1 MAGSNMDD
9 DYTSMDEG
17 EDIPTVLLK
26 DEYGRS
32 LKCYVERSMEIGN
45 QEYLLLLPVDA
56 PIEIFAWDSDEDADE
71 DDEDDEMLVDIDEE
85 EINEVF
91 DTAKA
96 VLGEQNL
103 FLARTAFTL
112 TASGELPEATD
123 DDVITLDISDSEENG
138 DTEEFQLLANFFYEE
153 QEYAICTPFEPLLF
167 FARVSASGD
176 PELLPPEEFEAVRSQ
191 LEDQLFDELE

>member
-1 MAGSNMDD
+1 MDD
-9 DYTSMDEG
+9 DYTSMGEG
-17 EDIPTVLLK
+17 EDVPTVFLK
-26 DEYGRS
+26 DENGRS
-32 LKCYVERSMEIGN
+32 LKCYVERSMVIGS

-56 PIEIFAWDSDEDADE
+56 PIEIFAWDSEDDEAAA

-85 EINEVF
+85 EISEVF

-112 TASGELPEATD
+112 SASGELPEATD
-123 DDVITLDISDSEENG
+123 DDVITLDISDSEETE

-167 FARVSASGD
+167 FARLNASGD

-191 LEDQLFDELE
+191 LEDQLFEELE